1 MSKDI
6 AIEVLKYLDFNDGVY
21 FSAGAQDGL
30 FQSNTVILERA
41 KNWTGILVEPS
52 PAAYSACLKNRSQ
65 EKNIIIHGALVSADY
80 GKPTIMGDF
89 FGHPMHSIGGKR
101 LNNAGNSVIEVPA
114 YTMNEILEKYNV
126 EKIDFLSLDTEG
138 FEYWIL
144 KDLNFEKWAPKWAMI
159 EWNIGEDE
167 LFPFMESKGYE
178 CIGNISQFT
187 VEDDPGYQ
195 NLHQDFLFKLK
206 DNK

>member
-21 FSAGAQDGL
+21 FDAGAQNGE

-52 PAAYSACLKNRSQ
+52 PKAYSDCLKNRSQ

-89 FGHPMHSIGGKR
+89 FGHPMNSIGGKR

-114 YTMNEILEKYNV
+114 YTMNEVLEKYNV
-126 EKIDFLSLDTEG
+126 DKIDFLSLDIEG
-138 FEYWIL
+138 LEYWVL
-144 KDLNFEKWAPKWAMI
+144 KDLNFDKWAPKWALI
-159 EWNIGEDE
+159 EWNEGEDE
-167 LFPFMESKGYE
+167 LFPFMKSKGYD
-178 CIGNISQFT
+178 CVGNISDFNL
-187 VEDDPGYQ
+187 VDDPQ
-195 NLHQDFLFKLK
+195 WPQTHQDWLFKLK
-206 DNK
+206 DK